1 MSDTFTLRPK
11 DTDDSMFIISAFR
24 YALGRKTY
32 AVGCVADVLIRLA
45 PHMTPRDRHFILG
58 EIREAIHTDRAG
70 ANVDEVHWLRV
81 ADAMED
87 AT

>member
-45 PHMTPRDRHFILG
+45 PHMYVD
-58 EIREAIHTDRAG
+58 DRARVIHEIQAAIDGGNAG
-70 ANVDEVHWLRV
+70 AGIDIARWLQV